1 MNIDHDLRG
10 IYAHICL
17 IFFFTEN
24 RPADAYIVTRLLRD
38 KNLLNFLLYMPY
50 NVKLK
55 KKIPLG
61 KWDF

>member
-1 MNIDHDLRG
+1 MLD
-10 IYAHICL
+10 
-17 IFFFTEN
+17 FFFTEN